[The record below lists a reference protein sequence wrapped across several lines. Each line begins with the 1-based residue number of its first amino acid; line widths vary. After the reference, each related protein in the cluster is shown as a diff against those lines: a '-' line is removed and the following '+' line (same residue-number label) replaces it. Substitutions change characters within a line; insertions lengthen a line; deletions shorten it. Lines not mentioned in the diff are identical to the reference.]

1 MKVYPEQLQSALS
14 KSLPAACWL
23 SGDEPLQMR
32 DCSDLVRSICRN
44 AGFTDRVQYEVDNSF
59 NWNQLLS
66 ENNSMSLFS
75 DRKLIELNLKSSK
88 LDDSARKALAEY
100 LDNASTDNL
109 LLLLSPRIEAATT
122 KTQWFGKLEARLM
135 LVQFYP
141 VERDKLPGWINQRMK
156 KYGLSADAGAVQLL
170 ADRVE
175 GNMLAADQE
184 IEKLALL
191 FGEGSQLTS
200 EHIARSVADSARYN
214 VFGLIDACLA
224 GQTAKAIK
232 TLQRL
237 RQEGQE
243 VLMLTAMLGKELRQL
258 IVMKN
263 EMLRGARVDDV
274 LQRHHVWK
282 NRQGMT
288 RAALNRLSAPALDNL
303 LQLLRQIDLAVKG
316 MDNRPAWLLMDQF
329 CLQLSGQPR

>member
-44 AGFTDRVQYEVDNSF
+44 AGLTDRVQYEVDNSF

-224 GQTAKAIK
+224 GETAKAIK

>member
-75 DRKLIELNLKSSK
+75 DRKLIELNLRSSK

-224 GQTAKAIK
+224 GETAKAIK

>member
-156 KYGLSADAGAVQLL
+156 RYGLSADAGAVQLL

-258 IVMKN
+258 IVMKH

-274 LQRHHVWK
+274 LQRHQVWK

>member
-224 GQTAKAIK
+224 GETAKAIK